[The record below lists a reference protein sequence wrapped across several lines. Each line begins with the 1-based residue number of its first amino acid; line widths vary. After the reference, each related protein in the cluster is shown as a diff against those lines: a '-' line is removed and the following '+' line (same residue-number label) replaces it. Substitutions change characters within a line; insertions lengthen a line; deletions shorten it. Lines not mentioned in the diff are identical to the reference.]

1 MFFRENKKVSF
12 YYVNRLFILLLG
24 GLILAGSYSALF
36 LYLAFIVLALKI
48 IFSNVSNSI
57 CWSIFLISNLKMFNG
72 INISFLVNI
81 LMVLPLLM
89 LVIKN
94 FNSKSIGRAI
104 SFAFCLFFV
113 EMVHI
118 LWNDSIN
125 QLPSL
130 FSWAFG
136 FCILFEVL
144 TESNW
149 FAIYSFIAEV
159 FFSYRIYIVPL
170 HQNSRLRYA
179 NFIFP
184 HFWYIIRLLFP
195 FKYPI
200 NPATLILG
208 GILGQGIS
216 RLLLLLRL
224 SIGITFAKFHVFLF
238 VSLHKILSACTSV
251 RTRCDTYNS
260 ISYVLYCLWY
270 YFALAL

>member
-1 MFFRENKKVSF
+1 MAAHKCAEELTCQSC
-12 YYVNRLFILLLG
+12 IC
-24 GLILAGSYSALF
+24 
-36 LYLAFIVLALKI
+36 YL
-48 IFSNVSNSI
+48 
-57 CWSIFLISNLKMFNG
+57 
-72 INISFLVNI
+72 
-81 LMVLPLLM
+81 LPL
-89 LVIKN
+89 K
-94 FNSKSIGRAI
+94 KSLGSNTLNWSA
-104 SFAFCLFFV
+104 SLSCL
-113 EMVHI
+113 
-118 LWNDSIN
+118 
-125 QLPSL
+125 
-130 FSWAFG
+130 
-136 FCILFEVL
+136 
-144 TESNW
+144 NW